1 MKITDLWGL
10 WTKSADPRPKKCV
23 RQMILA
29 LWIAIT
35 GILASFAFGRP
46 DWLWISTFTSALVFQ
61 SAMLDLEMHYRAI
74 AECRVHELMQALS
87 ETQGYRNAAPAK
99 ECDCKTCRERS
110 N

>member
-1 MKITDLWGL
+1 MKISDLLSL
-10 WTKSADPRPKKCV
+10 WTKGADPRPKKCV
-23 RQMILA
+23 RQMVFA
-29 LWIAIT
+29 VWVAIV
-35 GILASFAFGRP
+35 GVLVSFAFGHP
-46 DWLWISTFTSALVFQ
+46 DWLVVSCLVSALIFE

-87 ETQGYRNAAPAK
+87 ETQGYRGSAPTK